1 MKGHYVINCNNKQ
14 NGKAR
19 VCKNYFSKK
28 HKSHRK
34 KWAEKHGKYQKKKI
48 ITSDVPQHI
57 VVAPP
62 ATGAKIKKRI
72 TPTLISGAAPEQPQV
87 FGGATGQ
94 QTFQKALNRIE
105 SHAKST
111 YNMGDTAPD
120 AGFKA
125 KAHKKSYG
133 TGRMRYDPKTGL
145 VAPRRTSKKFQHE
158 YM

>member
-1 MKGHYVINCNNKQ
+1 M
-14 NGKAR
+14 
-19 VCKNYFSKK
+19 
-28 HKSHRK
+28 
-34 KWAEKHGKYQKKKI
+34 
-48 ITSDVPQHI
+48 PQPI
-57 VVAPP
+57 VVVPP

-72 TPTLISGAAPEQPQV
+72 TPTLISAAPPQQPQV

-105 SHAKST
+105 AHAKNT